1 MVEIIPAILEKS
13 ISGIKTKLARLE
25 DLGAINWAQL
35 DVMDGKFVPN
45 TTWNNPADL
54 ATLTTSLKLEIHLM
68 VENPVAAINDWLLL
82 PNVQRLLVHEEALV
96 AHFPTRP
103 EDVLAEIIL
112 KARHQKKAIGLALN
126 PATDINLVKRFL
138 MVLDMVLVMGVDPGF
153 SGQEFKLEVIRKVS
167 ALRKLNTKIKIAVDG
182 GVNLKTAPALVAAG
196 ATHLCLASY
205 LWGSPDLNRAVTD
218 LINSLNAQSV

>member
-13 ISGIKTKLARLE
+13 ISGIKNKLTRLE
-25 DLGAINWAQL
+25 DLAVVSWAQL

-54 ATLTTSLKLEIHLM
+54 ATLATSLKLEIHLM
-68 VENPVAAINDWLLL
+68 VEDPAAAINNWLAL
-82 PNVQRLLVHEEALV
+82 PNVRRILVHEEALV
-96 AHFPTRP
+96 ARRPVRP
-103 EDVLAEIIL
+103 EDLLAEMIL
-112 KARHQKKAIGLALN
+112 KARHQKKEIGLALN
-126 PATDINLVKRFL
+126 PATDISLVKRFL

-153 SGQEFKLEVIRKVS
+153 SGQEFKLGVIRKVS

-196 ATHLCLASY
+196 ATHLCVASY
-205 LWGSPDLNRAVTD
+205 LWKSADLSRAVAELKD
-218 LINSLNAQSV
+218 SLNPCP